1 MKIDKLVIDF
11 IKRDKNIKKIRTGQ
25 TGLKENKTSIIL
37 EEDLP
42 PSFESPSYLMIS
54 DLKNILQEKLNVDFF
69 TKLC

>member
-1 MKIDKLVIDF
+1 MVKEEKMKIDKLVIDF

-54 DLKNILQEKLNVDFF
+54 DLKNIL
-69 TKLC
+69 

>member
-54 DLKNILQEKLNVDFF
+54 DLKNIL
-69 TKLC
+69 